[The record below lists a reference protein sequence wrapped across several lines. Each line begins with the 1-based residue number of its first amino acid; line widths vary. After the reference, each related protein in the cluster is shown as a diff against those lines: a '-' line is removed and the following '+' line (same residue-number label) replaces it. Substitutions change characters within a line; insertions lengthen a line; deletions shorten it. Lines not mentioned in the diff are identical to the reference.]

1 MSTVSYFY
9 LKPSDS
15 GRVSK
20 NQESF
25 ITVSQVAQNLTGVSI
40 WIVSFKDI
48 LRVRINFYIFFFRSQ
63 AGHLGQDVP
72 INVEMVTEFDD
83 GNAMMMA
90 ESIAIIHCEY
100 VRN

>member
-1 MSTVSYFY
+1 MIVVEF
-9 LKPSDS
+9 LKIRKVISLFLRLHKIS
-15 GRVSK
+15 L
-20 NQESF
+20 QC
-25 ITVSQVAQNLTGVSI
+25 TGVSI